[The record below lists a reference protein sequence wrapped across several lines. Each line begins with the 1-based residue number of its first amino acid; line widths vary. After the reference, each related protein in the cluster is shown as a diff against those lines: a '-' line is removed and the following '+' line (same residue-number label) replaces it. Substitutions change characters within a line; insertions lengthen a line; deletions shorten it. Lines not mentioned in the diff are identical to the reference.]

1 MIDFQ
6 RAWLPYLYLY
16 LVGGGIFIIGM
27 YIILKSN
34 SLNTDRIRHKHWLH
48 VLIFGLFYY
57 MGIHSLFTFAAL
69 GQTMIS
75 MIIGLLM
82 MATTIHLVMTLFFK
96 SDRAV

>member
-6 RAWLPYLYLY
+6 RAWFPYLYLY

-82 MATTIHLVMTLFFK
+82 MAMTRHLVMTLFFK
-96 SDRAV
+96 SDRAG

>member
-6 RAWLPYLYLY
+6 RAWFPYLYLY

>member
-6 RAWLPYLYLY
+6 RVWLPYLYLY
-16 LVGGGIFIIGM
+16 IMGGGIFVIGM

-69 GQTMIS
+69 GKTMIV
-75 MIIGLLM
+75 MIIGLFI
-82 MATTIHLVMTLFFK
+82 MAITLHLVTTLFFK
-96 SDRAV
+96 SDRVV